1 MTVPHRSA
9 ALDAAA
15 LELDAAYRS
24 RCAGELERA
33 FTHLERAHVLGQ
45 RLTWV
50 HVQAHLGMLQIGW
63 ARRDFREVTGQL
75 LRILFSRIWVP
86 IGNTGGANVP
96 AMKPMP
102 ISADLRAILE
112 RDEDILNRS
121 GRGD

>member
-1 MTVPHRSA
+1 MQHRSA

-24 RCAGELERA
+24 RCAGELEQA

-45 RLTWV
+45 RLTW
-50 HVQAHLGMLQIGW
+50 HHIQAHIGMLRIGW
-63 ARRDFREVTGQL
+63 ARRDSREVTGQL
-75 LRILFSRIWVP
+75 LRILAAAIFSRIWVP

-102 ISADLRAILE
+102 IPADLRAILG
-112 RDEDILNRS
+112 RDESMSCPL
-121 GRGD
+121 